1 MPSKHTVVVSLDE
14 ETEKILDE
22 VGGNRSEWIRE
33 AIRQRVAP
41 AGDAELLQA
50 LCDAR
55 QRRIETLRRAIDR
68 LLYCMNEFEDNRML
82 TENTRQALSMARE
95 A

>member
-14 ETEKILDE
+14 ETEKILNE

-33 AIRQRVAP
+33 AIRRRVAP

-50 LCDAR
+50 LADAR
-55 QRRIETLRRAIDR
+55 GRRIDSLRRALDR
-68 LLYCMNEFEDNRML
+68 LLYCMDQFEDKRML
-82 TENTRQALSMARE
+82 TENTRQAMAMARE

>member
-14 ETEKILDE
+14 ETEKILNE

-33 AIRQRVAP
+33 AIRRRVAP

-50 LCDAR
+50 LADAR
-55 QRRIETLRRAIDR
+55 GRRIDSLRRALDR
-68 LLYCMNEFEDNRML
+68 ILYCMDQFEDKRML
-82 TENTRQALSMARE
+82 TENTRQAMAMARE

>member
-50 LCDAR
+50 LVDAR
-55 QRRIETLRRAIDR
+55 GLRIDNLRRAIDR
-68 LLYCMNEFEDNRML
+68 ILYCMDEFEDNRML
-82 TENTRQALSMARE
+82 TENTRQALAMARR